1 MMKKVFILTLLIVAL
16 AFMGCTKCAKKTD
29 EVVTDSLTAVVDS
42 LAATVDSL
50 ATPAV
55 TEAVKPETTKP
66 TVKPVKPVVTPTNS
80 FKKFLDDY
88 EGTVVM
94 WESKAAKGPLTPD
107 DLIQIG
113 KKYSDMSKNAQSGDF
128 TKGATASELSR
139 MAALNLRLSKL
150 AKKVGASGRTGRF

>member
-1 MMKKVFILTLLIVAL
+1 MKKVLILTLLVVAL
-16 AFMGCTKCAKKTD
+16 AFIGCTKCAKKTD

-42 LAATVDSL
+42 LAATVDSITT
-50 ATPAV
+50 APVA
-55 TEAVKPETTKP
+55 TEAVKPSTNKP
-66 TVKPVKPVVTPTNS
+66 VAKPVKPVVTPTNS

-113 KKYSDMSKNAQSGDF
+113 KKYSEMSQNAQNGNF